1 MMTATAAATVA
12 VAVQVAEAI
21 RNVLLET
28 ANVQVHIPIIAT
40 VVIGKLT
47 NIAPTAA
54 IHQQADA
61 TAVRVEE
68 AVRAE
73 AIRNAMMEI
82 TNALHLIILGIAQM
96 ASGSIMIANTALTAV
111 TTQQED
117 VKVIPAVQTVEI
129 QAAVAAPAEAVRQN
143 ATTVSIVA
151 PIMFR
156 KGVAVE
162 NG

>member
-1 MMTATAAATVA
+1 MTATAAATVA

-28 ANVQVHIPIIAT
+28 ANVLVHIPIIAT

-54 IHQQADA
+54 IHQQVDVTVVPVVVVALVETIRNAITVTINATETHHTDARAALGLMMNTVQTDATIRQENA
-61 TAVRVEE
+61 TAVRV
-68 AVRAE
+68 AV
-73 AIRNAMMEI
+73 
-82 TNALHLIILGIAQM
+82 IL
-96 ASGSIMIANTALTAV
+96 
-111 TTQQED
+111 
-117 VKVIPAVQTVEI
+117 
-129 QAAVAAPAEAVRQN
+129 RN

-151 PIMFR
+151 PIMFL
-156 KGVAVE
+156 KGAAAA